1 MARSNGGFM
10 HRLFYGAIFA
20 LAACASPPEDQSNR
34 MAAIERVKAARL
46 QCFAK
51 NVLALD
57 DHQSDAATIGKA
69 VASSCSSGT
78 AALVALVNMNNPAA
92 TFILYSAAEDEA
104 TQTVLIARRMRQ
116 AERK

>member
-1 MARSNGGFM
+1 M
-10 HRLFYGAIFA
+10 HRLFFGVIFA
-20 LAACASPPEDQSNR
+20 LAACAAPPEDQSNR

-46 QCFAK
+46 QCFAM
-51 NVLALD
+51 NALALD

-78 AALVALVNMNNPAA
+78 TALIALVDRNNPAVA
-92 TFILYSAAEDEA
+92 IGLISAAEDEA
-104 TQTVLIARRMRQ
+104 TQTVLVARRMRQ